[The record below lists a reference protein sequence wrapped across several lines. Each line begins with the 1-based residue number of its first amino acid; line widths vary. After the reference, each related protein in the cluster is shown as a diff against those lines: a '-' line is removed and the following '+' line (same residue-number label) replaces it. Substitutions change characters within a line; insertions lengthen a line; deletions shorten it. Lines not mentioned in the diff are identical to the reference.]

1 MNRGIKEELRYWEG
15 EYNYPSGLLASAANR
30 IDQLEKALAEILEAI
45 EFECEQKHYDSV
57 ITDCYSNA
65 KTLLS
70 EP

>member
-30 IDQLEKALAEILEAI
+30 IDQLEKVLAEVLDAI
-45 EFECEQKHYDSV
+45 EVEREQKHYDSV

-65 KTLLS
+65 KRALTL
-70 EP
+70 